1 MSSTMAIETRDLTR
15 SFGSKNAVRG
25 LNLQV
30 PSVSIYGFLGPN
42 GAGKTT
48 TIRLILGL
56 IRPSSGSVFLN
67 GREMTS
73 RPHHERLRDI
83 GALVETPAL
92 YPNLTGR
99 ENLEVARR
107 LLDVPVSSI
116 DRTLALME
124 LSGDADRTVRSYS
137 LGMRQRLGLALA
149 CLGDPRILI
158 LDEPSNGLDPEGV
171 RDLRSLLRQISSEG
185 VTVFISSHQLAEID
199 QIAEHIGILRQGEL
213 IYQGRLQGLRKY
225 SRELHLQVD
234 DRTKASECL
243 EANGW
248 SAGKD
253 GDGSLRIT
261 VRSEKDSASIVRL
274 LVTRGVDVYDLHAP
288 EPTLE
293 DLFLQLLA
301 NSEGEHAGLAPRH

>member
-1 MSSTMAIETRDLTR
+1 MTSAMAIETRDLTR

-30 PSVSIYGFLGPN
+30 PSSSIYGFLGPN

-67 GREMTS
+67 GSEMTS
-73 RPHHERLRDI
+73 RPHHEELRDV
-83 GALVETPAL
+83 GALVETPTL

-107 LLDVPVSSI
+107 LLDVPISRI
-116 DRTLALME
+116 DRVLALMD
-124 LSGDADRTVRSYS
+124 LSGDAGRTVRSYS

-171 RDLRSLLRQISSEG
+171 RDLRKLLRQISSEG

-199 QIAEHIGILRQGEL
+199 QIAEHVGILRQGEL
-213 IYQGRLQGLRKY
+213 IYQGRLQGLGQY
-225 SRELHLQVD
+225 SRELHLRVD
-234 DRTKASECL
+234 DRTKANECL
-243 EANGW
+243 NANGW
-248 SAGKD
+248 IAWID
-253 GDGSLRIT
+253 DDGSSRVAL
-261 VRSEKDSASIVRL
+261 RSETDSANIAKI
-274 LVTRGVDVYDLHAP
+274 LVNSGVAVYELHAP
-288 EPTLE
+288 KPTLE
-293 DLFLQLLA
+293 DLFLQLLT
-301 NSEGEHAGLAPRH
+301 NSEGEDAGLAPRH

>member
-1 MSSTMAIETRDLTR
+1 MAIETCDLTR
-15 SFGSKNAVRG
+15 SFGSKKAVRG

-30 PSVSIYGFLGPN
+30 PSGSIYGFLGPN

-73 RPHHERLRDI
+73 RPHHEELRAV

-107 LLDVPVSSI
+107 LLDVPISSI
-116 DRTLALME
+116 DRVLALME
-124 LSGDADRTVRSYS
+124 LSDDADRTVRSYS

-158 LDEPSNGLDPEGV
+158 LDEPSNGLDPVGV

-213 IYQGRLQGLRKY
+213 IYQGRLQGLRRY

-243 EANGW
+243 KVNGW
-248 SAGKD
+248 SVWSD
-253 GDGSLRIT
+253 DDGSLRIT
-261 VRSEKDSASIVRL
+261 VRSEKDSASIARL
-274 LVTRGVDVYDLHAP
+274 LVTHGVDVYDLHAP
-288 EPTLE
+288 KPTLE

-301 NSEGEHAGLAPRH
+301 NSGGEDGGLVPRH

>member
-1 MSSTMAIETRDLTR
+1 MSSALAIETRDLTR

-30 PSVSIYGFLGPN
+30 PSGSIYGFLGPN

-73 RPHHERLRDI
+73 RPHHEELCDV

-107 LLDVPVSSI
+107 LLDAPSSCI
-116 DRTLALME
+116 DRVLALME
-124 LSGDADRTVRSYS
+124 LSGDADLTVRSYS

-149 CLGDPRILI
+149 CLSDPRVLI

-225 SRELHLQVD
+225 SRELHLQVN

-243 EANGW
+243 RTNSWRAWMG
-248 SAGKD
+248 D
-253 GDGSLRIT
+253 DGSLCVT
-261 VRSEKDSASIVRL
+261 VRSETDSAGIARL
-274 LVTRGVDVYDLHAP
+274 LVSGGVEVYELHTP
-288 EPTLE
+288 KPTLE
-293 DLFLQLLA
+293 DLFLQLLT
-301 NSEGEHAGLAPRH
+301 NSEGEDARPSPRH

>member
-1 MSSTMAIETRDLTR
+1 MAIETSDLTR

-30 PSVSIYGFLGPN
+30 PAGSIYGFLGPN

-56 IRPSSGSVFLN
+56 IQPSSGSVFLN

-73 RPHHERLRDI
+73 RPHHEELRDV
-83 GALVETPAL
+83 GALVADSAL

-107 LLDVPVSSI
+107 LLDVPISRV
-116 DRTLALME
+116 DRVLALME
-124 LSGDADRTVRSYS
+124 LSGDANRIVQSYS

-149 CLGDPRILI
+149 CLGDPRLLI

-171 RDLRSLLRQISSEG
+171 RDLRSLLRQMSSEG

-199 QIAEHIGILRQGEL
+199 QMAEHIGILRQGEL

-225 SRELHLQVD
+225 SRELHLRVG

-243 EANGW
+243 KANGW
-248 SAGKD
+248 STWSD
-253 GDGSLRIT
+253 DDSSLRIT
-261 VRSEKDSASIVRL
+261 VRSEKDSASIARL
-274 LVTRGVDVYDLHAP
+274 LVTSGVEVYELHAP
-288 EPTLE
+288 KPALE

-301 NSEGEHAGLAPRH
+301 NSEGEDAGLVSRN